1 MAENGMTTAQR
12 AQLVQLL
19 KLYDPSDAAG
29 YRARLVDGLE
39 RELKQD
45 DQREVGERLS
55 AIERLLALQ
64 TKAAAEPEPAVERR
78 STMTPKRKSQLIE
91 SEGYTAYMARP
102 W

>member
-1 MAENGMTTAQR
+1 MTTAQR

-45 DQREVGERLS
+45 EQREISERL
-55 AIERLLALQ
+55 AGIEALLAKQ
-64 TKAAAEPEPAVERR
+64 AKTAAAEAEVERR
-78 STMTPKRKSQLIE
+78 STMTPKRKSDLI
-91 SEGYTAYMARP
+91 SEIGLRAYQQIP